1 MSTKNTRSKGKMQ
14 EAKSS
19 AEKLYNTLFKMRD
32 QMQEIANLAQ
42 ELASDASEY
51 GGEISR
57 VLREQCINYL
67 IPALKGL
74 VSDPNQPGAIEPI
87 IEFLDSCPLA
97 FIREEPEAPQGPNPV
112 APNGAILATPM
123 GSKVGDE
130 DIPQN
135 ASFSTME
142 DEGPQISAVPNI
154 PEDMVRGFEKAYRRQ
169 RKENAFMDKLF
180 REEDEIEIPQ
190 EDLELDEANIFT
202 AQGRAE
208 IASNRVKKSVD
219 KVTKKVAALTQKWT
233 INNPAPYWN
242 VLDNNTK
249 QNILNAA
256 KKQYMA
262 NFMKK
267 FSPGAEDGEGSAET
281 GEDGGNVN
289 GNVGNGN
296 VTTNGVAG
304 NGNDTTGK
312 GNGNVVDG
320 NSGNVVNSNGGGN
333 GAGPVTGGKTT
344 GPVGSVNIKK
354 EFR

>member
-1 MSTKNTRSKGKMQ
+1 MSSENKRPVKKFS

-19 AEKLYNTLFKMRD
+19 AEKLYNTLFKMRE
-32 QMQEIANLAQ
+32 QMQEIANMAQ

-112 APNGAILATPM
+112 APNGAVLATPK

-135 ASFSTME
+135 ASFSAME

-154 PEDMVRGFEKAYRRQ
+154 PEDMVRGFEKVYRRQ
-169 RKENAFMDKLF
+169 RKESAFMDRLF
-180 REEDEIEIPQ
+180 REEDMEEIPQ

-202 AQGRAE
+202 AQGRAQM
-208 IASNRVKKSVD
+208 AANSAQKSVN
-219 KVTKKVAALTQKWT
+219 KVAKKVDALTKKWT
-233 INNPAPYWN
+233 TDNPAPYWN
-242 VLDNNTK
+242 ELSPKTKQSVLD
-249 QNILNAA
+249 IA
-256 KKQYMA
+256 KKRYIA
-262 NFMKK
+262 KFMKDLK
-267 FSPGAEDGEGSAET
+267 LPQSPPAQQNPPVQNQPT
-281 GEDGGNVN
+281 Q
-289 GNVGNGN
+289 
-296 VTTNGVAG
+296 TQQ
-304 NGNDTTGK
+304 
-312 GNGNVVDG
+312 
-320 NSGNVVNSNGGGN
+320 
-333 GAGPVTGGKTT
+333 GPPSPTEVI
-344 GPVGSVNIKK
+344 NQLQQN
-354 EFR
+354 R

>member
-1 MSTKNTRSKGKMQ
+1 MSSRKNTESNRKIR

-19 AEKLYNTLFKMRD
+19 AEKLYNTLFKMRE

-135 ASFSTME
+135 TSFHSME
-142 DEGPQISAVPNI
+142 DEGPQVSAVPNI
-154 PEDMVRGFEKAYRRQ
+154 PEDMIRGFEKVYRRQ

-180 REEDEIEIPQ
+180 REESGEEIPQ

-208 IASNRVKKSVD
+208 MAANSAKRSIDKAAKKVD
-219 KVTKKVAALTQKWT
+219 ALTKKWT
-233 INNPAPYWN
+233 VDDPAPYWN
-242 VLDNNTK
+242 ELSPKTKQSVLD
-249 QNILNAA
+249 IA
-256 KKQYMA
+256 KKKYLAKFIQQVKLPQVQAQQAAPAQQQQAPQAGQPQQVHA
-262 NFMKK
+262 NQ
-267 FSPGAEDGEGSAET
+267 PAAQ
-281 GEDGGNVN
+281 
-289 GNVGNGN
+289 
-296 VTTNGVAG
+296 
-304 NGNDTTGK
+304 
-312 GNGNVVDG
+312 
-320 NSGNVVNSNGGGN
+320 
-333 GAGPVTGGKTT
+333 
-344 GPVGSVNIKK
+344 
-354 EFR
+354 

>member
-97 FIREEPEAPQGPNPV
+97 FIREEPEAPQGPNPI

-154 PEDMVRGFEKAYRRQ
+154 PEDMVRGFEKVYRRQ

-208 IASNRVKKSVD
+208 MASNRVKKSVD
-219 KVTKKVAALTQKWT
+219 KVTRKVAALTQKWT

-281 GEDGGNVN
+281 GRDG
-289 GNVGNGN
+289 
-296 VTTNGVAG
+296 G

-354 EFR
+354 EFK

>member
-19 AEKLYNTLFKMRD
+19 AEKLYNTLFKMRE

-142 DEGPQISAVPNI
+142 DEGPQVSAVPNI
-154 PEDMVRGFEKAYRRQ
+154 PEEMIRGFEKVYRRQ

-180 REEDEIEIPQ
+180 REEDEVEMPQ

-202 AQGRAE
+202 AQGRAQM
-208 IASNRVKKSVD
+208 AANKTQKSVD
-219 KVTKKVAALTQKWT
+219 KVAKKVDALTKKWT
-233 INNPAPYWN
+233 VENPAPYWN
-242 VLDNNTK
+242 VLTEEDK

-256 KKQYMA
+256 KKKYMA
-262 NFMKK
+262 DFMKK
-267 FSPGAEDGEGSAET
+267 LNLPQTEQATPAQADPSQGT
-281 GEDGGNVN
+281 QVN
-289 GNVGNGN
+289 Q
-296 VTTNGVAG
+296 
-304 NGNDTTGK
+304 
-312 GNGNVVDG
+312 
-320 NSGNVVNSNGGGN
+320 
-333 GAGPVTGGKTT
+333 PVQ
-344 GPVGSVNIKK
+344 
-354 EFR
+354 

>member
-1 MSTKNTRSKGKMQ
+1 MSSRKNTESNRKIR

-19 AEKLYNTLFKMRD
+19 AEKLYNTLFKMRE

-135 ASFSTME
+135 TSFHTME
-142 DEGPQISAVPNI
+142 DEGPQVDAVPNI
-154 PEDMVRGFEKAYRRQ
+154 PEDMIRGFEKVYRRQ

-180 REEDEIEIPQ
+180 REEGGEEIPQ

-208 IASNRVKKSVD
+208 MAANSAKRSIDKAAKKVD
-219 KVTKKVAALTQKWT
+219 ALTKKWT
-233 INNPAPYWN
+233 VDNPAPYWN
-242 VLDNNTK
+242 ELSPKTKQSVLD
-249 QNILNAA
+249 IA
-256 KKQYMA
+256 KKKYLA
-262 NFMKK
+262 KFMQRVKLPQAPAQQAAPAQQQQQAPQAQA
-267 FSPGAEDGEGSAET
+267 SQPQQ
-281 GEDGGNVN
+281 V
-289 GNVGNGN
+289 
-296 VTTNGVAG
+296 
-304 NGNDTTGK
+304 
-312 GNGNVVDG
+312 
-320 NSGNVVNSNGGGN
+320 
-333 GAGPVTGGKTT
+333 
-344 GPVGSVNIKK
+344 
-354 EFR
+354 

>member
-1 MSTKNTRSKGKMQ
+1 MSTKNTRSKRKMQ

-112 APNGAILATPM
+112 APNGAILATPT

-154 PEDMVRGFEKAYRRQ
+154 PEDMVRGFEKVYRRQ

-180 REEDEIEIPQ
+180 REEDEEETPQ

-208 IASNRVKKSVD
+208 MAANSTKKSIDKAAKKVD
-219 KVTKKVAALTQKWT
+219 ALTKKWT
-233 INNPAPYWN
+233 VDNPAPYWN
-242 VLDNNTK
+242 MLSAKNKQSVLD
-249 QNILNAA
+249 AA
-256 KKQYMA
+256 KKNYMA
-262 NFMKK
+262 KFMKQLNL
-267 FSPGAEDGEGSAET
+267 PQAQQET
-281 GEDGGNVN
+281 PIQQ
-289 GNVGNGN
+289 
-296 VTTNGVAG
+296 APQ
-304 NGNDTTGK
+304 
-312 GNGNVVDG
+312 
-320 NSGNVVNSNGGGN
+320 
-333 GAGPVTGGKTT
+333 A
-344 GPVGSVNIKK
+344 
-354 EFR
+354 

>member
-1 MSTKNTRSKGKMQ
+1 MSTKNTRSKRKMQ

-112 APNGAILATPM
+112 APNGAILATPT

-154 PEDMVRGFEKAYRRQ
+154 PEDMVRGFEKVYRRQ

-180 REEDEIEIPQ
+180 REDDGEEIPW
-190 EDLELDEANIFT
+190 ENLELEEANIFT
-202 AQGRAE
+202 AQGRAQM
-208 IASNRVKKSVD
+208 AADRTQKSVN
-219 KVTKKVAALTQKWT
+219 KVAKKVDALTKKWT
-233 INNPAPYWN
+233 IDNPAPYWN
-242 VLDNNTK
+242 ELSPETKQSVLD
-249 QNILNAA
+249 IA
-256 KKQYMA
+256 KKEYIA
-262 NFMKK
+262 KFMKGLK
-267 FSPGAEDGEGSAET
+267 LPQDPSTQQNPPVKDPQVKNPQVRDQGGPPSPGEVINQFKQA
-281 GEDGGNVN
+281 
-289 GNVGNGN
+289 
-296 VTTNGVAG
+296 
-304 NGNDTTGK
+304 
-312 GNGNVVDG
+312 
-320 NSGNVVNSNGGGN
+320 
-333 GAGPVTGGKTT
+333 
-344 GPVGSVNIKK
+344 
-354 EFR
+354 

>member
-1 MSTKNTRSKGKMQ
+1 MSSENKRPVKKFS

-19 AEKLYNTLFKMRD
+19 AEKLYNTLFKMRE

-112 APNGAILATPM
+112 APNGAVLATPM

-135 ASFSTME
+135 ASFSAME
-142 DEGPQISAVPNI
+142 DEGPQVSAVPNI
-154 PEDMVRGFEKAYRRQ
+154 PEDMVRGFEKVYRRQ

-180 REEDEIEIPQ
+180 REDDGEEIPQ

-202 AQGRAE
+202 AQGRAQM
-208 IASNRVKKSVD
+208 AANSAQKSVN
-219 KVTKKVAALTQKWT
+219 KVAKRVDALTKKWT
-233 INNPAPYWN
+233 VDNPAPYWN
-242 VLDNNTK
+242 ELSPKNKQSVLD
-249 QNILNAA
+249 AA
-256 KKQYMA
+256 KKNYMA
-262 NFMKK
+262 KFMKQLNLPQAQQNPPSQQNPPVQNQPTQTQQGPP
-267 FSPGAEDGEGSAET
+267 SPTEVI
-281 GEDGGNVN
+281 NQLQQN
-289 GNVGNGN
+289 
-296 VTTNGVAG
+296 
-304 NGNDTTGK
+304 
-312 GNGNVVDG
+312 
-320 NSGNVVNSNGGGN
+320 
-333 GAGPVTGGKTT
+333 
-344 GPVGSVNIKK
+344 
-354 EFR
+354 

>member
-57 VLREQCINYL
+57 VLREPCINYL

-154 PEDMVRGFEKAYRRQ
+154 PEDMVRGFEKVYRRQ

-190 EDLELDEANIFT
+190 ENLELDEANIFT
-202 AQGRAE
+202 AQGRAQM
-208 IASNRVKKSVD
+208 AADRAQKSVNKISK
-219 KVTKKVAALTQKWT
+219 KVDALTKKWT
-233 INNPAPYWN
+233 VENPAPYWN
-242 VLDNNTK
+242 ELSAEDK
-249 QNILNAA
+249 QNILNTA
-256 KKQYMA
+256 KKNYIA
-262 NFMKK
+262 KFMQGLKLPQDSSAPK
-267 FSPGAEDGEGSAET
+267 NPPVKDPSVKNPSVRDQQGPPSP
-281 GEDGGNVN
+281 
-289 GNVGNGN
+289 
-296 VTTNGVAG
+296 
-304 NGNDTTGK
+304 
-312 GNGNVVDG
+312 
-320 NSGNVVNSNGGGN
+320 
-333 GAGPVTGGKTT
+333 
-344 GPVGSVNIKK
+344 K
-354 EFR
+354 EVINQFK

>member
-1 MSTKNTRSKGKMQ
+1 MSSENKRPVKKFS

-19 AEKLYNTLFKMRD
+19 AEKLYNTLFKMRE
-32 QMQEIANLAQ
+32 QMQEIANMAQ

-112 APNGAILATPM
+112 APNGAVLATPM

-135 ASFSTME
+135 TSLSSIE

-154 PEDMVRGFEKAYRRQ
+154 PEDMVRGFEKVYRRQ

-180 REEDEIEIPQ
+180 REEGMEEIPQ

-208 IASNRVKKSVD
+208 MAADRTQKSVN
-219 KVTKKVAALTQKWT
+219 KVAKKVDALTKKWT
-233 INNPAPYWN
+233 VDNPAPYWN
-242 VLDNNTK
+242 ELSPETKQSVLD
-249 QNILNAA
+249 IA
-256 KKQYMA
+256 KKKYLA
-262 NFMKK
+262 KFMQGVKL
-267 FSPGAEDGEGSAET
+267 PQTEQ
-281 GEDGGNVN
+281 
-289 GNVGNGN
+289 
-296 VTTNGVAG
+296 VTPAP
-304 NGNDTTGK
+304 K
-312 GNGNVVDG
+312 PE
-320 NSGNVVNSNGGGN
+320 
-333 GAGPVTGGKTT
+333 AAP
-344 GPVGSVNIKK
+344 
-354 EFR
+354 RA

>member
-1 MSTKNTRSKGKMQ
+1 MSSRKNTESNRKIR

-19 AEKLYNTLFKMRD
+19 AEKLYNTLFKMRE

-112 APNGAILATPM
+112 APNGAILATPT

-135 ASFSTME
+135 TSFHSME
-142 DEGPQISAVPNI
+142 DEGPQVSAVPNI
-154 PEDMVRGFEKAYRRQ
+154 PEDMIRGFEKAYRRQ

-180 REEDEIEIPQ
+180 REEGGEEIPQ

-208 IASNRVKKSVD
+208 MAANSAKRSIDKAAKKVD
-219 KVTKKVAALTQKWT
+219 ALTKKWT
-233 INNPAPYWN
+233 VDDPAPYWN
-242 VLDNNTK
+242 ELSPKTKQSVLD
-249 QNILNAA
+249 IA
-256 KKQYMA
+256 KKKYLA
-262 NFMKK
+262 K
-267 FSPGAEDGEGSAET
+267 FIQQVKLPQVQAQQAAPT
-281 GEDGGNVN
+281 QQQQQAPQAQ
-289 GNVGNGN
+289 
-296 VTTNGVAG
+296 AG
-304 NGNDTTGK
+304 QPQQ
-312 GNGNVVDG
+312 V
-320 NSGNVVNSNGGGN
+320 
-333 GAGPVTGGKTT
+333 
-344 GPVGSVNIKK
+344 
-354 EFR
+354 

>member
-112 APNGAILATPM
+112 APNGAILATPT

-154 PEDMVRGFEKAYRRQ
+154 PEDMVRGFEKVYRRQ

-180 REEDEIEIPQ
+180 REDDGEEIPW
-190 EDLELDEANIFT
+190 ENLELEEANIFT
-202 AQGRAE
+202 AQGRAQM
-208 IASNRVKKSVD
+208 AADRTQKSVN
-219 KVTKKVAALTQKWT
+219 KVAKKVDALTKKWT
-233 INNPAPYWN
+233 IDNPAPYWN
-242 VLDNNTK
+242 ELSPETKQSVLD
-249 QNILNAA
+249 IA
-256 KKQYMA
+256 KKEYIA
-262 NFMKK
+262 KFMKGLK
-267 FSPGAEDGEGSAET
+267 LPQDPSTQQNPPVKDPQVKNPQVRDQGGPPSPGEVINQFKQA
-281 GEDGGNVN
+281 
-289 GNVGNGN
+289 
-296 VTTNGVAG
+296 
-304 NGNDTTGK
+304 
-312 GNGNVVDG
+312 
-320 NSGNVVNSNGGGN
+320 
-333 GAGPVTGGKTT
+333 
-344 GPVGSVNIKK
+344 
-354 EFR
+354 

>member
-1 MSTKNTRSKGKMQ
+1 MSSENKRPVKKFS

-32 QMQEIANLAQ
+32 QMQEIANMAQ

-112 APNGAILATPM
+112 APNGAVLATPM

-135 ASFSTME
+135 TSLSSIE

-154 PEDMVRGFEKAYRRQ
+154 PEGMVRGFEKVYRRQ

-180 REEDEIEIPQ
+180 REEGMEEIPQ

-202 AQGRAE
+202 AQGRAQM
-208 IASNRVKKSVD
+208 AANSAQKSVN
-219 KVTKKVAALTQKWT
+219 KVAKKVDALTKKWT
-233 INNPAPYWN
+233 VDNPAPYWN
-242 VLDNNTK
+242 ELSPKNK

-256 KKQYMA
+256 KKNYMA
-262 NFMKK
+262 KFMKQLNLPQDPVAQQNPPVQNQPTQTQQGPP
-267 FSPGAEDGEGSAET
+267 SPTE
-281 GEDGGNVN
+281 
-289 GNVGNGN
+289 
-296 VTTNGVAG
+296 
-304 NGNDTTGK
+304 
-312 GNGNVVDG
+312 
-320 NSGNVVNSNGGGN
+320 VVNQLQQNQ
-333 GAGPVTGGKTT
+333 
-344 GPVGSVNIKK
+344 
-354 EFR
+354 

>member
-1 MSTKNTRSKGKMQ
+1 MSSRKNTESNRKIR

-19 AEKLYNTLFKMRD
+19 AEKLYNTLFKMRE

-97 FIREEPEAPQGPNPV
+97 FIREEPEAPQGPDPV
-112 APNGAILATPM
+112 APNGAILATPT

-135 ASFSTME
+135 TSYHTME
-142 DEGPQISAVPNI
+142 DEGPQVSAVPNI

-208 IASNRVKKSVD
+208 MAANSAKRSIDKAAKKVD
-219 KVTKKVAALTQKWT
+219 ALTKKWT
-233 INNPAPYWN
+233 VDDPTPYWN
-242 VLDNNTK
+242 ELSPKTKQSVLD
-249 QNILNAA
+249 IA
-256 KKQYMA
+256 KKKYLA
-262 NFMKK
+262 K
-267 FSPGAEDGEGSAET
+267 FVQQVKLPQVQAQQAAPAPKPE
-281 GEDGGNVN
+281 
-289 GNVGNGN
+289 
-296 VTTNGVAG
+296 VAPQ
-304 NGNDTTGK
+304 
-312 GNGNVVDG
+312 
-320 NSGNVVNSNGGGN
+320 
-333 GAGPVTGGKTT
+333 AQ
-344 GPVGSVNIKK
+344 
-354 EFR
+354 

>member
-97 FIREEPEAPQGPNPV
+97 FIREEPEAPQGPNPI

-154 PEDMVRGFEKAYRRQ
+154 PEDMVRGFEKVYRRQ

-180 REEDEIEIPQ
+180 REDDGVEMPQ

-208 IASNRVKKSVD
+208 MASNRVKKSVD
-219 KVTKKVAALTQKWT
+219 KVSKKVAALTQKWT

-267 FSPGAEDGEGSAET
+267 FGPD
-281 GEDGGNVN
+281 
-289 GNVGNGN
+289 
-296 VTTNGVAG
+296 AG
-304 NGNDTTGK
+304 NGKD
-312 GNGNVVDG
+312 NVVDS
-320 NSGNVVNSNGGGN
+320 SGSNNVVSSNGV
-333 GAGPVTGGKTT
+333 GPATGEKST
-344 GPVGSVNIKK
+344 GPVPDPVGTVNVKK
-354 EFR
+354 EYR

>member
-1 MSTKNTRSKGKMQ
+1 MSSRKNTESNRKIR

-19 AEKLYNTLFKMRD
+19 AEKLYNTLFKMRE

-97 FIREEPEAPQGPNPV
+97 FIREEPEAPQGPDPV
-112 APNGAILATPM
+112 APNGAILATPT

-135 ASFSTME
+135 TSFHTME
-142 DEGPQISAVPNI
+142 DEGPQVSAVPNI
-154 PEDMVRGFEKAYRRQ
+154 PEDMIRGFEKVYRRQ

-180 REEDEIEIPQ
+180 REEGGEEIPQ

-208 IASNRVKKSVD
+208 MAANSAKRSIDKAAKKVD
-219 KVTKKVAALTQKWT
+219 ALTKKWT
-233 INNPAPYWN
+233 VDDPAPYWN
-242 VLDNNTK
+242 ELSPKTKQSVLD
-249 QNILNAA
+249 IA
-256 KKQYMA
+256 KKKYLA
-262 NFMKK
+262 K
-267 FSPGAEDGEGSAET
+267 FIQQVKLPQT
-281 GEDGGNVN
+281 GQPQQV
-289 GNVGNGN
+289 
-296 VTTNGVAG
+296 
-304 NGNDTTGK
+304 
-312 GNGNVVDG
+312 
-320 NSGNVVNSNGGGN
+320 
-333 GAGPVTGGKTT
+333 
-344 GPVGSVNIKK
+344 
-354 EFR
+354 

>member
-1 MSTKNTRSKGKMQ
+1 MSSRKNTESNRKIR

-19 AEKLYNTLFKMRD
+19 AEKLYNTLFKMRE

-135 ASFSTME
+135 TSFHTME
-142 DEGPQISAVPNI
+142 DEGPQVDAVPNI
-154 PEDMVRGFEKAYRRQ
+154 PEDMIRGFEKVYRRQ

-180 REEDEIEIPQ
+180 REEGGEEIPQ

-208 IASNRVKKSVD
+208 MAANSAKRSIDKAAKKVD
-219 KVTKKVAALTQKWT
+219 ALTKKWT
-233 INNPAPYWN
+233 VDDPAPYWN
-242 VLDNNTK
+242 ELSPKTKQSVLD
-249 QNILNAA
+249 IA
-256 KKQYMA
+256 KKKYLA
-262 NFMKK
+262 K
-267 FSPGAEDGEGSAET
+267 FIQQVKLPQAPAQQAAPAQQQQQAPQAQ
-281 GEDGGNVN
+281 
-289 GNVGNGN
+289 
-296 VTTNGVAG
+296 AG
-304 NGNDTTGK
+304 QPQQ
-312 GNGNVVDG
+312 V
-320 NSGNVVNSNGGGN
+320 
-333 GAGPVTGGKTT
+333 
-344 GPVGSVNIKK
+344 
-354 EFR
+354 

>member
-1 MSTKNTRSKGKMQ
+1 MSSENKRPVKKFS

-19 AEKLYNTLFKMRD
+19 AEKLYNTLFKMRE
-32 QMQEIANLAQ
+32 QMQEIANMAQ

-112 APNGAILATPM
+112 APNGAVLATPK

-135 ASFSTME
+135 ASFSAME

-154 PEDMVRGFEKAYRRQ
+154 PEDMVRGFEKVYRRQ
-169 RKENAFMDKLF
+169 RKENAFMDRLF
-180 REEDEIEIPQ
+180 REEDMEEIPQ

-202 AQGRAE
+202 AQGRAQM
-208 IASNRVKKSVD
+208 AANSAQKSVN
-219 KVTKKVAALTQKWT
+219 KVAKKVDALTKKWT
-233 INNPAPYWN
+233 VDNPAPYWN
-242 VLDNNTK
+242 ELSPETKQSVLD
-249 QNILNAA
+249 IA
-256 KKQYMA
+256 KKKYLA
-262 NFMKK
+262 KFMQGVKL
-267 FSPGAEDGEGSAET
+267 PQIEQ
-281 GEDGGNVN
+281 
-289 GNVGNGN
+289 
-296 VTTNGVAG
+296 VTPEA
-304 NGNDTTGK
+304 
-312 GNGNVVDG
+312 
-320 NSGNVVNSNGGGN
+320 
-333 GAGPVTGGKTT
+333 
-344 GPVGSVNIKK
+344 
-354 EFR
+354 

>member
-1 MSTKNTRSKGKMQ
+1 MSSENKRPVKKFS

-19 AEKLYNTLFKMRD
+19 AEKLYNTLFKMRE
-32 QMQEIANLAQ
+32 QMQEIANMAQ

-112 APNGAILATPM
+112 APNGAVLATPK

-135 ASFSTME
+135 ASFSAME

-154 PEDMVRGFEKAYRRQ
+154 PEDMVRGFEKVYRRQ

-180 REEDEIEIPQ
+180 REEGMEEIPQ

-208 IASNRVKKSVD
+208 MAANSAQKSVN
-219 KVTKKVAALTQKWT
+219 KVAKKVDALTKKWT
-233 INNPAPYWN
+233 VDNPTPYWN
-242 VLDNNTK
+242 ELSAENK

-256 KKQYMA
+256 KKNDMA
-262 NFMKK
+262 KFMKGLK
-267 FSPGAEDGEGSAET
+267 LPQDSSAPKNPLVKDPSVKNPSVRDQQGPPSPNEVI
-281 GEDGGNVN
+281 NQF
-289 GNVGNGN
+289 
-296 VTTNGVAG
+296 
-304 NGNDTTGK
+304 K
-312 GNGNVVDG
+312 
-320 NSGNVVNSNGGGN
+320 
-333 GAGPVTGGKTT
+333 
-344 GPVGSVNIKK
+344 
-354 EFR
+354 

>member
-97 FIREEPEAPQGPNPV
+97 FIREEPEAPQGPNPI

-154 PEDMVRGFEKAYRRQ
+154 PEDMVRGFEKVYRRQ
-169 RKENAFMDKLF
+169 RKENAFIDKLF
-180 REEDEIEIPQ
+180 REDDGEEIPW
-190 EDLELDEANIFT
+190 ENLELEEANIFT
-202 AQGRAE
+202 AQGRAQ
-208 IASNRVKKSVD
+208 IAADRTQKSVN
-219 KVTKKVAALTQKWT
+219 KVAKKVDALTKKWT
-233 INNPAPYWN
+233 IDNPAPYWN
-242 VLDNNTK
+242 ELSPKTKQSVLD
-249 QNILNAA
+249 IA
-256 KKQYMA
+256 KKRYIA
-262 NFMKK
+262 KFMKGLK
-267 FSPGAEDGEGSAET
+267 LPQQDPPAQDPPVKDPQVKNPQVRDQGGPPSPGEVINQLKQA
-281 GEDGGNVN
+281 
-289 GNVGNGN
+289 
-296 VTTNGVAG
+296 
-304 NGNDTTGK
+304 
-312 GNGNVVDG
+312 
-320 NSGNVVNSNGGGN
+320 
-333 GAGPVTGGKTT
+333 
-344 GPVGSVNIKK
+344 
-354 EFR
+354 

>member
-1 MSTKNTRSKGKMQ
+1 MSSKNRRSIEKFS

-32 QMQEIANLAQ
+32 QMQEIANMAQ

-97 FIREEPEAPQGPNPV
+97 FIREEPEAPQGPNPI

-154 PEDMVRGFEKAYRRQ
+154 PEDMVRGFEKVYRRQ

-180 REEDEIEIPQ
+180 REEDGIEIPQ

-208 IASNRVKKSVD
+208 MASNRVKKSVD

-281 GEDGGNVN
+281 GRDG
-289 GNVGNGN
+289 
-296 VTTNGVAG
+296 G
-304 NGNDTTGK
+304 NGNDTTGN
-312 GNGNVVDG
+312 GNGNV
-320 NSGNVVNSNGGGN
+320 NGGGSSNVNGGNGGPVN
-333 GAGPVTGGKTT
+333 GAANSEKTV
-344 GPVGSVNIKK
+344 GPVGAVNVKK
-354 EFR
+354 ELR

>member
-1 MSTKNTRSKGKMQ
+1 MSSKNRRSMEKFP

-32 QMQEIANLAQ
+32 QMQEIANMAQ

-112 APNGAILATPM
+112 APNGAVLATPM

-135 ASFSTME
+135 TSLSSIE

-154 PEDMVRGFEKAYRRQ
+154 PEGMVRGFEKVYRRQ
-169 RKENAFMDKLF
+169 RKENAFMDRLF
-180 REEDEIEIPQ
+180 REEDMEEIPQ

-202 AQGRAE
+202 AQGRAQM
-208 IASNRVKKSVD
+208 AANSAQKSVN
-219 KVTKKVAALTQKWT
+219 KVAKKVDALTKKWT
-233 INNPAPYWN
+233 VDNPVPYWN
-242 VLDNNTK
+242 ELSPKNKQSVLD
-249 QNILNAA
+249 AA
-256 KKQYMA
+256 KKNYMA
-262 NFMKK
+262 KFMKGLK
-267 FSPGAEDGEGSAET
+267 LPQDPVAQQNPPARQNPPVQNQPGPPSPTE
-281 GEDGGNVN
+281 
-289 GNVGNGN
+289 
-296 VTTNGVAG
+296 
-304 NGNDTTGK
+304 
-312 GNGNVVDG
+312 
-320 NSGNVVNSNGGGN
+320 VVNQLQQN
-333 GAGPVTGGKTT
+333 
-344 GPVGSVNIKK
+344 
-354 EFR
+354 

>member
-1 MSTKNTRSKGKMQ
+1 MSSENKRPVKKFS

-32 QMQEIANLAQ
+32 QMQEIANMAQ

-112 APNGAILATPM
+112 APNGAVLATPM

-135 ASFSTME
+135 TSLSSIE

-154 PEDMVRGFEKAYRRQ
+154 PEGMVRGFEKVYRRQ
-169 RKENAFMDKLF
+169 RKENAFMDRLF
-180 REEDEIEIPQ
+180 REEDMEEIPQ

-202 AQGRAE
+202 AQGRAQM
-208 IASNRVKKSVD
+208 AADRTQKSVN
-219 KVTKKVAALTQKWT
+219 KVAKKVDALTKKWT
-233 INNPAPYWN
+233 TDNPAPYWN
-242 VLDNNTK
+242 ELSPKTKQSVLD
-249 QNILNAA
+249 IA
-256 KKQYMA
+256 KKRYIA
-262 NFMKK
+262 KFMKELK
-267 FSPGAEDGEGSAET
+267 LPQNPPSQQNPPVQNQPTQTQQGPPSPTE
-281 GEDGGNVN
+281 
-289 GNVGNGN
+289 
-296 VTTNGVAG
+296 
-304 NGNDTTGK
+304 
-312 GNGNVVDG
+312 
-320 NSGNVVNSNGGGN
+320 VVNQLQQNQ
-333 GAGPVTGGKTT
+333 
-344 GPVGSVNIKK
+344 
-354 EFR
+354 

>member
-97 FIREEPEAPQGPNPV
+97 FIREEPEAPQGPNPI

-154 PEDMVRGFEKAYRRQ
+154 PEDMVRGFEKVYRRQ

-180 REEDEIEIPQ
+180 REDDGVEMPQ
-190 EDLELDEANIFT
+190 GDLELEEANIFT
-202 AQGRAE
+202 AQGRAQM
-208 IASNRVKKSVD
+208 AANRTQKSVNKISK
-219 KVTKKVAALTQKWT
+219 KVDALTKKWT
-233 INNPAPYWN
+233 VENPAPYWN
-242 VLDNNTK
+242 ELSAEDK
-249 QNILNAA
+249 QNILNTA
-256 KKQYMA
+256 KKNYIA
-262 NFMKK
+262 KFMQGLKLPQDSSAPK
-267 FSPGAEDGEGSAET
+267 NPSVEDSSAKNPQVRDQSGLPSPDK
-281 GEDGGNVN
+281 V
-289 GNVGNGN
+289 
-296 VTTNGVAG
+296 
-304 NGNDTTGK
+304 
-312 GNGNVVDG
+312 
-320 NSGNVVNSNGGGN
+320 
-333 GAGPVTGGKTT
+333 
-344 GPVGSVNIKK
+344 IKPL
-354 EFR
+354 

>member
-1 MSTKNTRSKGKMQ
+1 MQ

-19 AEKLYNTLFKMRD
+19 AEKLYNTLFKMRE
-32 QMQEIANLAQ
+32 QMQEIANMAQ

-112 APNGAILATPM
+112 APNGAILATPT

-135 ASFSTME
+135 TSFHSME
-142 DEGPQISAVPNI
+142 DEGPQVSAVPNI

-169 RKENAFMDKLF
+169 RKENACMDKLF

-190 EDLELDEANIFT
+190 EDLELAEANIFT

-208 IASNRVKKSVD
+208 MAANSAKRSIDKAAKKVD
-219 KVTKKVAALTQKWT
+219 ALTKKWT
-233 INNPAPYWN
+233 VDDPAPYWN
-242 VLDNNTK
+242 MLSPKTK

-256 KKQYMA
+256 KQKYLAKFVQQVKLPQAPAQQAAPAQQQQAPEAGQPQQVQA
-262 NFMKK
+262 NQ
-267 FSPGAEDGEGSAET
+267 PAAQ
-281 GEDGGNVN
+281 
-289 GNVGNGN
+289 
-296 VTTNGVAG
+296 
-304 NGNDTTGK
+304 
-312 GNGNVVDG
+312 
-320 NSGNVVNSNGGGN
+320 
-333 GAGPVTGGKTT
+333 
-344 GPVGSVNIKK
+344 
-354 EFR
+354 

>member
-97 FIREEPEAPQGPNPV
+97 FIREEPEAPQGPNPI

-154 PEDMVRGFEKAYRRQ
+154 PEDMVRGFEKVYRRQ

-180 REEDEIEIPQ
+180 REDDEVEMPQ
-190 EDLELDEANIFT
+190 ADLELDEANIFT
-202 AQGRAE
+202 AQGRAQM
-208 IASNRVKKSVD
+208 AADRTQKSVN
-219 KVTKKVAALTQKWT
+219 KVAKKVDALTKKWT
-233 INNPAPYWN
+233 IENPAPYWN
-242 VLDNNTK
+242 ELSPKTKQSVLD
-249 QNILNAA
+249 IA
-256 KKQYMA
+256 KKRYIA
-262 NFMKK
+262 KFMKGLK
-267 FSPGAEDGEGSAET
+267 LPQDPSAQNPPAPPAQNPPAPATQPGPPSPGE
-281 GEDGGNVN
+281 
-289 GNVGNGN
+289 
-296 VTTNGVAG
+296 
-304 NGNDTTGK
+304 
-312 GNGNVVDG
+312 
-320 NSGNVVNSNGGGN
+320 VVNQLKQ
-333 GAGPVTGGKTT
+333 A
-344 GPVGSVNIKK
+344 
-354 EFR
+354 

>member
-97 FIREEPEAPQGPNPV
+97 FIREEPEAPQGPNPI

-180 REEDEIEIPQ
+180 REEGEIEIPQ

-202 AQGRAE
+202 AQGRAQM
-208 IASNRVKKSVD
+208 AADRTQKSVN
-219 KVTKKVAALTQKWT
+219 KVAKKVDALTKKWT
-233 INNPAPYWN
+233 IDNPAPYWN
-242 VLDNNTK
+242 ELSPKTKQSVLD
-249 QNILNAA
+249 IA
-256 KKQYMA
+256 KKRYIA
-262 NFMKK
+262 KFMKGLK
-267 FSPGAEDGEGSAET
+267 LPQDPSAQPPKQDSPAQQAAPAAAPAQPQAPQA
-281 GEDGGNVN
+281 
-289 GNVGNGN
+289 
-296 VTTNGVAG
+296 VA
-304 NGNDTTGK
+304 NPTQQ
-312 GNGNVVDG
+312 V
-320 NSGNVVNSNGGGN
+320 
-333 GAGPVTGGKTT
+333 
-344 GPVGSVNIKK
+344 
-354 EFR
+354 

>member
-1 MSTKNTRSKGKMQ
+1 MSSENKRPVKKFS

-112 APNGAILATPM
+112 APNGAILATPT

-154 PEDMVRGFEKAYRRQ
+154 PEDMMRGFEKAYRRQ

-180 REEDEIEIPQ
+180 REEGMEEIPQ

-208 IASNRVKKSVD
+208 MAANRVKKSVD

-242 VLDNNTK
+242 VLDNGTK

-267 FSPGAEDGEGSAET
+267 FSPSTAEEGDSSAA
-281 GEDGGNVN
+281 GEDGGN
-289 GNVGNGN
+289 GNAA
-296 VTTNGVAG
+296 T
-304 NGNDTTGK
+304 
-312 GNGNVVDG
+312 GNGNVVSGGD
-320 NSGNVVNSNGGGN
+320 SGNVNGG
-333 GAGPVTGGKTT
+333 AG
-344 GPVGSVNIKK
+344 GSANIKKPDPLGTANVKK

>member
-1 MSTKNTRSKGKMQ
+1 MSSRKNTESNRKIR

-19 AEKLYNTLFKMRD
+19 AEKLYNTLFKMRE

-135 ASFSTME
+135 TSFHSME
-142 DEGPQISAVPNI
+142 DEGPQVSAVPNI
-154 PEDMVRGFEKAYRRQ
+154 PEDMIRGFEKVYRRQ

-180 REEDEIEIPQ
+180 REESGEEIPQ

-208 IASNRVKKSVD
+208 MAANSAKRSIDKAAKKVD
-219 KVTKKVAALTQKWT
+219 ALTKKWT
-233 INNPAPYWN
+233 VDDPAPYWN
-242 VLDNNTK
+242 ELSPKTKQSVLD
-249 QNILNAA
+249 IA
-256 KKQYMA
+256 KKKYLA
-262 NFMKK
+262 K
-267 FSPGAEDGEGSAET
+267 FIQQVKLPQVPAQQAAPAQQQQAPQAQ
-281 GEDGGNVN
+281 
-289 GNVGNGN
+289 
-296 VTTNGVAG
+296 AG
-304 NGNDTTGK
+304 Q
-312 GNGNVVDG
+312 
-320 NSGNVVNSNGGGN
+320 
-333 GAGPVTGGKTT
+333 PQ
-344 GPVGSVNIKK
+344 
-354 EFR
+354 

>member
-1 MSTKNTRSKGKMQ
+1 MSSENKRPVKKFS

-32 QMQEIANLAQ
+32 QMQEIANMAQ

-112 APNGAILATPM
+112 APNGAVLATPK

-135 ASFSTME
+135 ASFSAME

-154 PEDMVRGFEKAYRRQ
+154 PEDMVRGFEKVYRRQ

-180 REEDEIEIPQ
+180 
-190 EDLELDEANIFT
+190 
-202 AQGRAE
+202 
-208 IASNRVKKSVD
+208 
-219 KVTKKVAALTQKWT
+219 
-233 INNPAPYWN
+233 
-242 VLDNNTK
+242 
-249 QNILNAA
+249 
-256 KKQYMA
+256 
-262 NFMKK
+262 
-267 FSPGAEDGEGSAET
+267 
-281 GEDGGNVN
+281 
-289 GNVGNGN
+289 
-296 VTTNGVAG
+296 
-304 NGNDTTGK
+304 
-312 GNGNVVDG
+312 
-320 NSGNVVNSNGGGN
+320 
-333 GAGPVTGGKTT
+333 
-344 GPVGSVNIKK
+344 
-354 EFR
+354 

>member
-1 MSTKNTRSKGKMQ
+1 MSSENKRPVKKFS

-19 AEKLYNTLFKMRD
+19 AEKLYNTLFKMRE

-154 PEDMVRGFEKAYRRQ
+154 PEDMVRGFEKVYRRQ

-180 REEDEIEIPQ
+180 REEDEEETPQ

-208 IASNRVKKSVD
+208 MAANSTKKSIDKAAKKVD
-219 KVTKKVAALTQKWT
+219 ALTKKWT
-233 INNPAPYWN
+233 VDNPAPYWN
-242 VLDNNTK
+242 MLSAKNKQSVLD
-249 QNILNAA
+249 AA
-256 KKQYMA
+256 KKNYMA
-262 NFMKK
+262 KFMKQLNL
-267 FSPGAEDGEGSAET
+267 PQAQQET
-281 GEDGGNVN
+281 PIQQ
-289 GNVGNGN
+289 
-296 VTTNGVAG
+296 APQ
-304 NGNDTTGK
+304 
-312 GNGNVVDG
+312 
-320 NSGNVVNSNGGGN
+320 
-333 GAGPVTGGKTT
+333 A
-344 GPVGSVNIKK
+344 
-354 EFR
+354 

>member
-1 MSTKNTRSKGKMQ
+1 MSSENKRPVKKFS

-19 AEKLYNTLFKMRD
+19 AEKLYNTLFKMRE
-32 QMQEIANLAQ
+32 QMQEIANMAQ

-135 ASFSTME
+135 TSLSSIE

-180 REEDEIEIPQ
+180 REEDEEETPQ

-208 IASNRVKKSVD
+208 MAANSTKKSIDKAAKKVD
-219 KVTKKVAALTQKWT
+219 ALTKKWT
-233 INNPAPYWN
+233 VDNPAPYWN
-242 VLDNNTK
+242 MLSGRTK

-256 KKQYMA
+256 KKNYMA
-262 NFMKK
+262 KFMKQLNL
-267 FSPGAEDGEGSAET
+267 PQAQ
-281 GEDGGNVN
+281 
-289 GNVGNGN
+289 
-296 VTTNGVAG
+296 VTT
-304 NGNDTTGK
+304 TQ
-312 GNGNVVDG
+312 
-320 NSGNVVNSNGGGN
+320 SGPPSPTEVVNQLQQNQ
-333 GAGPVTGGKTT
+333 
-344 GPVGSVNIKK
+344 
-354 EFR
+354 

>member
-1 MSTKNTRSKGKMQ
+1 MSSENKRPVKKFS

-19 AEKLYNTLFKMRD
+19 AEKLYNTLFKMRE
-32 QMQEIANLAQ
+32 QMQEIANMAQ

-180 REEDEIEIPQ
+180 REEDEEETPQ

-208 IASNRVKKSVD
+208 MAANSTKKSIDKAAKKVD
-219 KVTKKVAALTQKWT
+219 ALTKKWT
-233 INNPAPYWN
+233 VDNPAPYWN
-242 VLDNNTK
+242 MLSAKNKQSVLD
-249 QNILNAA
+249 AA
-256 KKQYMA
+256 KKNYMA
-262 NFMKK
+262 KFMKQLNL
-267 FSPGAEDGEGSAET
+267 PQAQQET
-281 GEDGGNVN
+281 PIQQ
-289 GNVGNGN
+289 
-296 VTTNGVAG
+296 APQ
-304 NGNDTTGK
+304 
-312 GNGNVVDG
+312 
-320 NSGNVVNSNGGGN
+320 
-333 GAGPVTGGKTT
+333 A
-344 GPVGSVNIKK
+344 
-354 EFR
+354 

>member
-1 MSTKNTRSKGKMQ
+1 MSSENKRPVKKFS

-19 AEKLYNTLFKMRD
+19 AEKLYNTLFKMRE
-32 QMQEIANLAQ
+32 QMQEIANMAQ

-112 APNGAILATPM
+112 APNGAVLATPK

-135 ASFSTME
+135 ASFSAME

-154 PEDMVRGFEKAYRRQ
+154 PEGMVRGFEKVYRRQ
-169 RKENAFMDKLF
+169 RKESAFMDRLF
-180 REEDEIEIPQ
+180 REEDMEEIPQ

-202 AQGRAE
+202 AQGRAQM
-208 IASNRVKKSVD
+208 AADRTQKSVN
-219 KVTKKVAALTQKWT
+219 KVAKKVDALTKKWT
-233 INNPAPYWN
+233 TDNPAPYWN
-242 VLDNNTK
+242 ELSPKTKQSVLD
-249 QNILNAA
+249 IA
-256 KKQYMA
+256 KKRYIA
-262 NFMKK
+262 KFMKDLK
-267 FSPGAEDGEGSAET
+267 LPQDLSAQNPPAPPAQNPPAPATQPGPPSPGEVI
-281 GEDGGNVN
+281 NQF
-289 GNVGNGN
+289 
-296 VTTNGVAG
+296 
-304 NGNDTTGK
+304 K
-312 GNGNVVDG
+312 
-320 NSGNVVNSNGGGN
+320 
-333 GAGPVTGGKTT
+333 
-344 GPVGSVNIKK
+344 
-354 EFR
+354 

>member
-1 MSTKNTRSKGKMQ
+1 MSSKNRRSTEKFS

-32 QMQEIANLAQ
+32 QMQEIANMAQ

-112 APNGAILATPM
+112 APNGAVLATPM

-135 ASFSTME
+135 TSLSSIE

-154 PEDMVRGFEKAYRRQ
+154 PEDMVRGFEKVYRRQ
-169 RKENAFMDKLF
+169 HKENAFMDKLF
-180 REEDEIEIPQ
+180 REEGEEETPQ

-208 IASNRVKKSVD
+208 MAANSTKKSIDKAAKKVD
-219 KVTKKVAALTQKWT
+219 ALTKKWT
-233 INNPAPYWN
+233 VDNPAPYWN
-242 VLDNNTK
+242 MLSGKTK

-256 KKQYMA
+256 KKNYMA
-262 NFMKK
+262 KFMKQLNL
-267 FSPGAEDGEGSAET
+267 PQDPSAQQ
-281 GEDGGNVN
+281 NP
-289 GNVGNGN
+289 
-296 VTTNGVAG
+296 
-304 NGNDTTGK
+304 
-312 GNGNVVDG
+312 
-320 NSGNVVNSNGGGN
+320 
-333 GAGPVTGGKTT
+333 PVKD
-344 GPVGSVNIKK
+344 PQVKNPQV
-354 EFR
+354 RDQ

>member
-1 MSTKNTRSKGKMQ
+1 MSSRKNTESNRKIR

-19 AEKLYNTLFKMRD
+19 AEKLYNTLFKMRE

-112 APNGAILATPM
+112 APNGAILATPT

-142 DEGPQISAVPNI
+142 DEGPQVSAVPNI
-154 PEDMVRGFEKAYRRQ
+154 PEDMIRGFEKVYRRQ

-180 REEDEIEIPQ
+180 REEGGEEIPQ

-208 IASNRVKKSVD
+208 MAANSAKRSIDKAAKKVD
-219 KVTKKVAALTQKWT
+219 ALTKKWT
-233 INNPAPYWN
+233 VDDPAPYWN
-242 VLDNNTK
+242 ELSPKTKQSVLD
-249 QNILNAA
+249 IA
-256 KKQYMA
+256 KKKYLA
-262 NFMKK
+262 K
-267 FSPGAEDGEGSAET
+267 FIQQVKLPQAPAQQAAPAQQQQQAPQAQASQPQQ
-281 GEDGGNVN
+281 V
-289 GNVGNGN
+289 
-296 VTTNGVAG
+296 
-304 NGNDTTGK
+304 
-312 GNGNVVDG
+312 
-320 NSGNVVNSNGGGN
+320 
-333 GAGPVTGGKTT
+333 
-344 GPVGSVNIKK
+344 
-354 EFR
+354 

>member
-1 MSTKNTRSKGKMQ
+1 MSSRKNTESNRKIR

-19 AEKLYNTLFKMRD
+19 AEKLYNTLFKMRE

-135 ASFSTME
+135 TSFHTME
-142 DEGPQISAVPNI
+142 DEGPQVDAVPNI
-154 PEDMVRGFEKAYRRQ
+154 PEDMIRGFEKVYRRQ

-208 IASNRVKKSVD
+208 MAANSAKRSIDKAAKKVD
-219 KVTKKVAALTQKWT
+219 ALTKKWT
-233 INNPAPYWN
+233 VDDPAPYWN
-242 VLDNNTK
+242 ELSPKTKQSVLD
-249 QNILNAA
+249 IA
-256 KKQYMA
+256 KKKYLA
-262 NFMKK
+262 K
-267 FSPGAEDGEGSAET
+267 FIQQVKLPQAPAQQAAPAQQQQQAPQAQ
-281 GEDGGNVN
+281 
-289 GNVGNGN
+289 
-296 VTTNGVAG
+296 AG
-304 NGNDTTGK
+304 QPQQ
-312 GNGNVVDG
+312 V
-320 NSGNVVNSNGGGN
+320 
-333 GAGPVTGGKTT
+333 
-344 GPVGSVNIKK
+344 
-354 EFR
+354 

>member
-1 MSTKNTRSKGKMQ
+1 MSSENKRPVKKFS

-19 AEKLYNTLFKMRD
+19 AEKLYNTLFKMRE
-32 QMQEIANLAQ
+32 QMQEIANMAQ

-112 APNGAILATPM
+112 APNGAVLATPK

-135 ASFSTME
+135 ASFSAME

-154 PEDMVRGFEKAYRRQ
+154 PEDMVRGFEKVYRRQ

-180 REEDEIEIPQ
+180 REEDMEEIPQ

-208 IASNRVKKSVD
+208 MAANSAQKSVN
-219 KVTKKVAALTQKWT
+219 KVAKKVDALTKKWT
-233 INNPAPYWN
+233 VDNPTPYWN
-242 VLDNNTK
+242 ELSAKNK

-256 KKQYMA
+256 KKNYMA
-262 NFMKK
+262 KFMKQLNLPQQTQPSQASVTQPGQTQAAQPGPP
-267 FSPGAEDGEGSAET
+267 SPTEVI
-281 GEDGGNVN
+281 NQLQQN
-289 GNVGNGN
+289 Q
-296 VTTNGVAG
+296 
-304 NGNDTTGK
+304 
-312 GNGNVVDG
+312 
-320 NSGNVVNSNGGGN
+320 
-333 GAGPVTGGKTT
+333 
-344 GPVGSVNIKK
+344 
-354 EFR
+354 

>member
-1 MSTKNTRSKGKMQ
+1 MSSENKRPVKKFS

-19 AEKLYNTLFKMRD
+19 AEKLYNTLFKMRE

-112 APNGAILATPM
+112 APNGAVLATPM

-135 ASFSTME
+135 TSLSSIE

-180 REEDEIEIPQ
+180 REDDGEEIPQ

-202 AQGRAE
+202 AQGRVEMA
-208 IASNRVKKSVD
+208 ANSAQKSVN
-219 KVTKKVAALTQKWT
+219 KVAKKVDSLTKKWT
-233 INNPAPYWN
+233 VDNPAPYWN
-242 VLDNNTK
+242 MLSGKTK

-256 KKQYMA
+256 KKNYMA
-262 NFMKK
+262 KFMKQLNLPQTQQVQQSQAQATQQPQAPTATTQSGPP
-267 FSPGAEDGEGSAET
+267 SPAEVI
-281 GEDGGNVN
+281 NQLQ
-289 GNVGNGN
+289 
-296 VTTNGVAG
+296 
-304 NGNDTTGK
+304 
-312 GNGNVVDG
+312 
-320 NSGNVVNSNGGGN
+320 
-333 GAGPVTGGKTT
+333 
-344 GPVGSVNIKK
+344 
-354 EFR
+354 